1 MAMRWVTRT
10 KDATAAGL
18 GRLDLDELRERTA
31 MAYNARTWTNLD
43 ELIADLPLLL
53 ACARSRQ
60 QGGGLP
66 HGPAARRTGI
76 PLPARCLFWLAMVAA
91 ALAPDVAIP
100 VGLLAL
106 LVLLVTR
113 QKAHQRQ
120 RHGLR

>member
-1 MAMRWVTRT
+1 M
-10 KDATAAGL
+10 
-18 GRLDLDELRERTA
+18 
-31 MAYNARTWTNLD
+31 
-43 ELIADLPLLL
+43 
-53 ACARSRQ
+53 
-60 QGGGLP
+60 P

-100 VGLLAL
+100 VALLAL